1 MAKRQNRPDTNPAT
15 DDEIEAK
22 AFGVAPKG
30 GTKRTAERVSAWIAK
45 EEGAAFVCKLIGRF
59 SRPDPDTGEPKY
71 YYQVR
76 ILTDTVKASV
86 KGEDDLVPLK
96 AGEVANLDE
105 NKGIEPLRMAME
117 EGEMYAWIHFVE
129 KRQQERDKRRTVWVI
144 DVQSYK
150 TCPEGVDDVEA
161 PF

>member
-15 DDEIEAK
+15 DEEIETRV
-22 AFGVAPKG
+22 FGSAPKG
-30 GTKRTAERVSAWIAK
+30 GTKRTAERVSAWVAK
-45 EEGAAFVCKLIGRF
+45 EEGASFVCKIIGRF
-59 SRPDPDTGEPKY
+59 SRPDPDTGVAKY

-76 ILTDTVKASV
+76 ILTEGVSASV

-96 AGEVANLDE
+96 PGEVANLDE
-105 NKGIEPLRMAME
+105 NKGVEPLKMAMD

-144 DVQSYK
+144 DVQSYAK
-150 TCPEGVDDVEA
+150 CPEGVDDIET